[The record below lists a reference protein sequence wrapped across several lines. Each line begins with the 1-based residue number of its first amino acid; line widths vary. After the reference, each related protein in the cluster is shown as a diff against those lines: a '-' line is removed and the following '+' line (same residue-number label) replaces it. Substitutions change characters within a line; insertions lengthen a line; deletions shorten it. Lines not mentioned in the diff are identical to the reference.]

1 MKKGNTHQHTTLL
14 TISYY
19 SKHTFMK
26 LSHIGLLLGLF
37 MVLFSSCENYEEKYN
52 ALVEKNAADLKRLNE
67 LEEEDR
73 LVRGDYSM
81 AIETLNSIEDTLR
94 SIATN
99 EKEIQRLT
107 QEKEFSGNLSQRQA
121 IIAKLQALRDANEAA
136 KEAARKM
143 QSRVRSYQIENQEL
157 KKMIA
162 QSEKRIDDKEEDL
175 REAREIIDD
184 MELALAKMEGQLS
197 EKSGQLA
204 DAYRDLEKRN
214 EELTETNIKLKST
227 ISDLKVKTDFIEE
240 QAKAYVACGDK
251 RVLRKAGILSKTSMK
266 KLAKNYLGSVQEN
279 GDEIDYFNNDQ
290 IDCGG
295 DGVITYVLPERDVN
309 SYEINGSVLLIKNSK
324 TFWATD
330 KTVVLVKK

>member
-1 MKKGNTHQHTTLL
+1 MKPSYIVLLLSLL
-14 TISYY
+14 T
-19 SKHTFMK
+19 
-26 LSHIGLLLGLF
+26 
-37 MVLFSSCENYEEKYN
+37 VLFSACNNYEEQYK
-52 ALVEKNAADLKRLNE
+52 ALVEKNAADLKRLNQ

-94 SIATN
+94 SIANN
-99 EKEIQRLT
+99 EQEIQRLT
-107 QEKEFSGNLSQRQA
+107 QEKEFNGNLSQRQA
-121 IIAKLQALRDANEAA
+121 IIAKLQALRDANETA

-143 QSRVRSYQIENQEL
+143 QSRVRSYKIENQEL

-175 REAREIIDD
+175 REARVIIDD

-197 EKSGQLA
+197 EKSGQLE
-204 DAYRDLEKRN
+204 DAYRDLEVRKQ
-214 EELTETNIKLKST
+214 ELTESNVKLETT
-227 ISDLKVKTDFIEE
+227 ISDLKTKTDFIEE

-251 RVLRKAGILSKTSMK
+251 RVLRRAGILSKASMK
-266 KLAKNYLGSVQEN
+266 KLSKNYLTSVQEN

-295 DGVITYVLPERDVN
+295 DGTIAFVLPVRDPN
-309 SYEINGSVLLIKNSK
+309 SYEINGSVLLIKDTK
-324 TFWATD
+324 AFWATD

>member
-1 MKKGNTHQHTTLL
+1 
-14 TISYY
+14 
-19 SKHTFMK
+19 MK
-26 LSHIGLLLGLF
+26 LPYVALLFGLLVVF
-37 MVLFSSCENYEEKYN
+37 FSSCNNYQEQYN
-52 ALVEKNAADLKRLNE
+52 ALVEKNAADQKRLHE

-73 LVRGDYSM
+73 LVRGEYSL

-94 SIATN
+94 TIANN

-107 QEKEFSGNLSQRQA
+107 QQKEFNGNLSQRQA

-136 KEAARKM
+136 KEAAKSM
-143 QSRVRSYQIENQEL
+143 QRRMRSYQIENQEL

-162 QSEKRIDDKEEDL
+162 QAETRIIEKEEDL
-175 REAREIIDD
+175 NEARSIIDD
-184 MELALAKMEGQLS
+184 MELALAKMEGQLT
-197 EKSGQLA
+197 EKSGQLD
-204 DAYRDLEKRN
+204 DAYKDLEKRS
-214 EELTETNIKLKST
+214 EALTETNEKLAST
-227 ISDLKVKTDFIEE
+227 IADLETKTDFIDE

-251 RVLRKAGILSKTSMK
+251 KVLRKAGILSKTSMK
-266 KLAKNYLGSVQEN
+266 KLTKTYQKSVREN

-295 DGVITYVLPERDVN
+295 DGEIVYVLPTRDES
-309 SYEINGSVLLIKNSK
+309 SYEIQGSVLMIKNSK

>member
-1 MKKGNTHQHTTLL
+1 MKPFYIVLFFVLL
-14 TISYY
+14 
-19 SKHTFMK
+19 
-26 LSHIGLLLGLF
+26 
-37 MVLFSSCENYEEKYN
+37 MVLFGACNNYEDKYN
-52 ALVEKNAADLKRLNE
+52 ALVEKNAADIKRLNE

-81 AIETLNSIEDTLR
+81 AIETLNAIEDTLR
-94 SIATN
+94 SIANN

-107 QEKEFSGNLSQRQA
+107 QEKEFNGNLSQRQA

-136 KEAARKM
+136 KEAARTM
-143 QSRVRSYQIENQEL
+143 QKRVKSYQIENQQL

-162 QSEKRIDDKEEDL
+162 QTEKRIDDKEEDL
-175 REAREIIDD
+175 REARVIIDD

-197 EKSGQLA
+197 EKSGQLK
-204 DAYRDLEKRN
+204 DAYRDLEARN
-214 EELTETNIKLKST
+214 QELMETNAKLETT
-227 ISDLKVKTDFIEE
+227 ISDLKTKTDFIEE
-240 QAKAYVACGDK
+240 QAKAYVACGNK
-251 RVLRKAGILSKTSMK
+251 RVLRRAGILSKISMK
-266 KLAKNYLGSVQEN
+266 KLAKTYLKSVQEN

-295 DGVITYVLPERDVN
+295 EGVITYVLPERDAH
-309 SYEINGSVLLIKNSK
+309 SYEINGSVLLIKNAK

>member
-1 MKKGNTHQHTTLL
+1 
-14 TISYY
+14 
-19 SKHTFMK
+19 MK
-26 LSHIGLLLGLF
+26 LSYICFLLGIF
-37 MVLFSSCENYEEKYN
+37 TVLLSSCENYEEKYA

-94 SIATN
+94 SIANN

-107 QEKEFSGNLSQRQA
+107 QEREFSGNLSQRQT
-121 IIAKLQALRDANEAA
+121 IIAKLQALRDANETA

-175 REAREIIDD
+175 REARDIIDN
-184 MELALAKMEGQLS
+184 MELALANMEGQLS
-197 EKSGQLA
+197 EKSGQL
-204 DAYRDLEKRN
+204 DDVYRDLEKRN
-214 EELTETNIKLKST
+214 EELTETNVKLETT

-251 RVLRKAGILSKTSMK
+251 RVLRKAGILSKSSMK

-295 DGVITYVLPERDVN
+295 DGVITYVLPERDAN

-324 TFWATD
+324 VFWATD

>member
-1 MKKGNTHQHTTLL
+1 MKP
-14 TISYY
+14 SY
-19 SKHTFMK
+19 
-26 LSHIGLLLGLF
+26 IVLLLGLLT
-37 MVLFSSCENYEEKYN
+37 VLFSACNNYEEQYK
-52 ALVEKNAADLKRLNE
+52 ALVEKNAADLKRLNQ

-94 SIATN
+94 SIANN
-99 EKEIQRLT
+99 EQEIQRLT
-107 QEKEFSGNLSQRQA
+107 QEKEFNGNLSQRQA
-121 IIAKLQALRDANEAA
+121 IIAKLQALRDANETA

-143 QSRVRSYQIENQEL
+143 QSRVRSYKIENQEL

-175 REAREIIDD
+175 REARVIIDD

-197 EKSGQLA
+197 EKSGQLE
-204 DAYRDLEKRN
+204 DAYRDLEVRQQ
-214 EELTETNIKLKST
+214 ELTESNVKLETT
-227 ISDLKVKTDFIEE
+227 ISDLKTKTDFIEE

-251 RVLRKAGILSKTSMK
+251 RVLRRAGILSKASTK
-266 KLAKNYLGSVQEN
+266 KLSKNYLASVQEN

-295 DGVITYVLPERDVN
+295 DGTIAVVLPLRDPS
-309 SYEINGSVLLIKNSK
+309 SYEINGSVLLIKDTK
-324 TFWATD
+324 AFWATD

>member
-1 MKKGNTHQHTTLL
+1 MKPSYIVLLLSLL
-14 TISYY
+14 T
-19 SKHTFMK
+19 
-26 LSHIGLLLGLF
+26 
-37 MVLFSSCENYEEKYN
+37 VLFSACNNYEEQYK
-52 ALVEKNAADLKRLNE
+52 ALVEKNAADLKRLNQ

-94 SIATN
+94 SIANN
-99 EKEIQRLT
+99 EQEIQRLT
-107 QEKEFSGNLSQRQA
+107 REKEFNGNLSQRQA
-121 IIAKLQALRDANEAA
+121 IIAKLQALRDANETA

-143 QSRVRSYQIENQEL
+143 QSRVRSYKIENQEL

-175 REAREIIDD
+175 REARVIIDD

-197 EKSGQLA
+197 EKSGQLE
-204 DAYRDLEKRN
+204 DAYRDLEVRKQ
-214 EELTETNIKLKST
+214 ELTESNVKLETT
-227 ISDLKVKTDFIEE
+227 ISDLKTKTDFIEE

-251 RVLRKAGILSKTSMK
+251 RVLRRAGILSKASMK
-266 KLAKNYLGSVQEN
+266 KLSKNYLTSVQEN

-295 DGVITYVLPERDVN
+295 DGTIAFVLPVRDPN
-309 SYEINGSVLLIKNSK
+309 SYEINGSVLLIKDTK
-324 TFWATD
+324 AFWATD

>member
-1 MKKGNTHQHTTLL
+1 
-14 TISYY
+14 
-19 SKHTFMK
+19 MK

>member
-1 MKKGNTHQHTTLL
+1 MKSSYIILL
-14 TISYY
+14 IS
-19 SKHTFMK
+19 
-26 LSHIGLLLGLF
+26 LLA
-37 MVLFSSCENYEEKYN
+37 VLFSACDNYQDKYN
-52 ALVEKNAADLKRLNE
+52 ELIEKNAADLKRLNQ

-73 LVRGDYSM
+73 LVRGEYSM

-94 SIATN
+94 SIDNN

-107 QEKEFSGNLSQRQA
+107 QQKEFSGNLSQRQA
-121 IIAKLQALRDANEAA
+121 IIVKLQALRDANEAA

-143 QSRVRSYQIENQEL
+143 QSRVRSYQIENQQL

-162 QSEKRIDDKEEDL
+162 QSEQRINDKEEDL
-175 REAREIIDD
+175 REARLIIDD
-184 MELALAKMEGQLS
+184 MELALAKIEGQLS
-197 EKSGQLA
+197 EKSGQLE
-204 DAYRDLEKRN
+204 DAYRDLEVRN
-214 EELTETNIKLKST
+214 EELTESNVKLETT
-227 ISDLKVKTDFIEE
+227 ISDLKNKTDFIEE

-251 RVLRKAGILSKTSMK
+251 RVLRRAGILSKGSMK
-266 KLAKNYLGSVQEN
+266 KLTKTYQPSVQEN

-295 DGVITYVLPERDVN
+295 DGEIAYVLPERDAN

-324 TFWATD
+324 SFWATD